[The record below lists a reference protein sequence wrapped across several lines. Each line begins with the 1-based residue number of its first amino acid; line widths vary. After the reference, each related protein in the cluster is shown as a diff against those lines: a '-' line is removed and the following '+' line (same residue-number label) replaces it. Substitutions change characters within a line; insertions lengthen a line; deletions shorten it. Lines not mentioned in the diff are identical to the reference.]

1 VGPDFGPGLLHEM
14 WSAPVDL
21 YCERVTPSFWA
32 EPVNA
37 ISNLAFLVA
46 AFAAFD
52 LWQRNGKGDG
62 PILAFI
68 VVMVAVGLGSFAFHT
83 LATQGAMLLDVIPIG
98 IFIYGYFL
106 LALRRFLMLSWPAA
120 LTLLIGF
127 IAISV
132 GLASLVP
139 REILNGSSGYFP
151 PLAALI
157 ILGWMLRSHKT
168 GQALLVAA
176 GLFVVS
182 LLFRIVDLDV
192 CAAWPLGTH
201 FLWHLFNAAVLYM
214 VLRAAIAERQRPFSQ
229 ELR

>member
-1 VGPDFGPGLLHEM
+1 M
-14 WSAPVDL
+14 WSTPIDL

-37 ISNLAFLVA
+37 LSNLAFLIA

-52 LWQRNGKGDG
+52 LWRREGKGDR
-62 PILAFI
+62 PILALI
-68 VVMVAVGLGSFAFHT
+68 VVTAAVGLGSFAFHT
-83 LATQGAMLLDVIPIG
+83 LATRGAMLLDITPIG

-106 LALRRFLMLSWPAA
+106 LALRRFLLLSWLAS

-127 IAISV
+127 IVLSL
-132 GLASLVP
+132 GLSSLVP
-139 REILNGSSGYFP
+139 RQVLNGSSGYFP
-151 PLAALI
+151 ALTALI
-157 ILGWMLRSHKT
+157 ILGWMLRGHRA
-168 GQALLVAA
+168 GQAMLVAA

-182 LLFRIVDLDV
+182 LIFRIVDLDI

-201 FLWHLFNAAVLYM
+201 FLWHLFNAAVLYT
-214 VLRAAIAERQRPFSQ
+214 VLHGAIAERKRPFGR

>member
-1 VGPDFGPGLLHEM
+1 M
-14 WSAPVDL
+14 WSTPIDL

-37 ISNLAFLVA
+37 LSNLAFLIA

-52 LWQRNGKGDG
+52 LWRREGKGDR
-62 PILAFI
+62 PILALI
-68 VVMVAVGLGSFAFHT
+68 VVTAAVGLGSFAFHT
-83 LATQGAMLLDVIPIG
+83 LATRGAMLLDITPIG

-106 LALRRFLMLSWPAA
+106 LALRRFLLLSWLAS

-127 IAISV
+127 IVLSL
-132 GLASLVP
+132 GLSSLVP
-139 REILNGSSGYFP
+139 RQVLNGSSGYFP
-151 PLAALI
+151 ALAALI
-157 ILGWMLRSHKT
+157 ILGWMLRGHRA
-168 GQALLVAA
+168 GQAMLVAA

-182 LLFRIVDLDV
+182 LIFRIVDLDI

-201 FLWHLFNAAVLYM
+201 FLWHLFNAAVLYT
-214 VLRAAIAERQRPFSQ
+214 VLHGAIAERKRPFGQ